1 MDLNEEYNIDDEIIK
16 VYLEVYLNAMEAKKD
31 PKAIDIIQKRMML
44 LGLFKKLTLFG
55 GGNNIWHY
63 FIY

>member
-31 PKAIDIIQKRMML
+31 PKVIDIIQKRMML
-44 LGLFKKLTLFG
+44 LVKRKRID
-55 GGNNIWHY
+55 NN
-63 FIY
+63 